1 MNRTAAHAMTPGE
14 NAPTLARAAAGQL
27 RLDVALGEGHLR
39 RHAVHDAAHTF
50 AVGLAV
56 RGHAEV
62 LAPGRHRGGKEE
74 GEAGVKGGCK
84 AGEQCDAAVT

>member
-1 MNRTAAHAMTPGE
+1 MHAPTREGGSGRERARDRTAAHVMTLGE

-27 RLDVALGEGHLR
+27 RLDVGLGEGHLR
-39 RHAVHDAAHTF
+39 GHAVNDAAHTF

-62 LAPGRHRGGKEE
+62 LAPGRHRGGEE
-74 GEAGVKGGCK
+74 KRK
-84 AGEQCDAAVT
+84 Q